1 MQFKWIK
8 WFRNLFLICDV
19 LECSNYVKVCS
30 CNYRIYKKDE
40 LFTAGA
46 FVALKKCIFWY
57 IIVWKGN
64 MIDFSVFYFDLY
76 YIKMFK
82 YVFKERKQ

>member
-1 MQFKWIK
+1 M
-8 WFRNLFLICDV
+8 
-19 LECSNYVKVCS
+19 
-30 CNYRIYKKDE
+30 
-40 LFTAGA
+40 FTAGA
-46 FVALKKCIFWY
+46 FVALRKCIFWY